1 MKDELTKQ
9 QAHAILEALDEAI
22 ETGPW
27 DESNFLRVIGKNL
40 REIRDK
46 FASHLSD
53 VKVEANKPKIERQT
67 HINRVSQRPD
77 HQEIFIS
84 LYSSEGSIIQ
94 SWERILANL
103 SRQIISRPI
112 YSDEDA
118 VRAFIKSKENKENEA
133 YVAIY
138 IDQADILNI
147 PPDKIPV
154 DKFGKPLLSLKDR
167 AIILDN
173 ITRFVHTSGTYHY
186 IKGRLVKNTQTE

>member
-40 REIRDK
+40 REIRNK
-46 FASHLSD
+46 FASHLSG
-53 VKVEANKPKIERQT
+53 VETEANKPKIERHS
-67 HINRVSQRPD
+67 HINRISQRTD
-77 HQEIFIS
+77 HQEVFIS
-84 LYSSEGSIIQ
+84 LYSSDGSNIQ
-94 SWERILANL
+94 SWERLLATL

-112 YSDEDA
+112 YADEEA
-118 VRAFIKSKENKENEA
+118 VRTIIKSKENKENEA

-138 IDQADILNI
+138 INQADILNI
-147 PPDKIPV
+147 PEDKIPF

-167 AIILDN
+167 AISLDN

-186 IKGRLVKNTQTE
+186 FKGRLLKNTQAE